1 MFCRLRLLVEDK
13 QVSNTNQQ
21 TMKPVIKQAVFCTA
35 LLLSSWGFSTQGAV
49 TFVGNDIVTGSAWR
63 TPSVTK
69 SNDIDGD
76 NVYGSAGYFLPSG
89 KQFGYRNPL
98 LAGTNVITPDPEGV
112 NAMPSYIT
120 DLEFTNAEVGSSW
133 GGEFGDDGTLDT
145 VPGSIGFTGA
155 GIMPSLAGTNV
166 MNLKLKRNSS
176 PAFRLTLIFGNN
188 PNPLTYFENQA
199 ISENTTVTGNAGIP
213 NNDDPLG
220 MDVTLN
226 DGSGPVSQLS
236 GDPSLST
243 NTAGYTTYQSWDIP
257 AGSSDISITIDLAGT
272 TNTVPRLS
280 GLAFDSLPVTQP
292 TVLIQPVGGTYY
304 VGNPF
309 TLSVNAGG
317 TGIGYQWL
325 MNSNSIAGAT
335 ADILTI
341 TNAATTNSGNYQV
354 VITNSAG
361 SVTSIVAAI
370 SVLAPP
376 VTVIYSD
383 TMSGA
388 IGALNGRV
396 PDTTG
401 TTPWTASTVWGTDG
415 TEAEAPLTGLAFLP
429 FTPQPGR
436 IYTLSADIE
445 NFDTTGNNW
454 TALGFANGSLVNGQ
468 WHTVGN
474 NPVGWFLARG
484 DNTTV
489 NQAFIGPNTGNG
501 QAFNYEPTASTYYQ
515 IILDTTPSSPAK
527 WTFTYLANGT
537 VYVPATVF
545 GGSGPTI
552 TTVGFGNEAPPSG
565 TTSYVKNFVL
575 SQQVPFA
582 APFITLQPVGGTNF
596 VGETKTLSILA
607 GGSDPLTYQWQK
619 NSNNIPNATNLVLT
633 LNNLQT
639 SDSGSYQVIVTNP
652 QGSTNSVRVFE
663 QVITPVVNVI
673 YQDNFSNVTNSING
687 NFPDT
692 VGNAPW
698 IANGQWGSD
707 GTEAV
712 ASTTS
717 SANAF
722 LPFIPQAG
730 NVYTL
735 SAAIDCSSGSW
746 LALGF
751 ANGTDVNDQWHTVN
765 SPVGWNL
772 VRPDDGEIN
781 VVFVGPG
788 TAGQSS
794 TGVIPA
800 ALGRHTYATI
810 LDTRPA
816 NPSAWTFTFQTDG
829 TNVSGPTAFG
839 GSGPT
844 ISTVGFGA
852 LNTSAG
858 TITNFTLTVAFPAS
872 NAPVVLTQPAGG
884 TYLIGSS
891 ATLSAYAGGSAP
903 LTYQWQ
909 ENSNNIAGAN
919 SAQLTL
925 NNVALTNSGYY
936 CLVVSNAVGSAVSS
950 NAFLNVVSSIPVV
963 VTTFDTN
970 ANGGGVYP
978 SIPVNTGTNNLILN
992 NLASVNPAASG
1003 NNFTGVYM
1011 RNGTTGSNTESSA
1024 INPANIMNSG
1034 TYDFIFDTSVNANG
1048 YDIASVVT
1056 YSGWTDRA
1064 GQDDTVY
1071 YRQVGSTNF
1080 VLLTSVYNPSPGNG
1094 SLREAITNS
1103 AGGILA
1109 SHVNAIRVVVNTS
1122 TYVYREF
1129 EVDGTPSA
1137 LATVAPALS
1146 ISRQGSSVVISWPAA
1161 ATGFNLTSSTVLG
1174 AGASWQPVGGT
1185 PTVVNGTNQVTIP
1198 VTNSAQFFQLVN

>member
-1 MFCRLRLLVEDK
+1 
-13 QVSNTNQQ
+13 
-21 TMKPVIKQAVFCTA
+21 MKAVIKQAVFCTA
-35 LLLSSWGFSTQGAV
+35 LILSLWGLSTQAAV
-49 TFVGNDIVTGSAWR
+49 TFVGNDIITGSSWR
-63 TPSVTK
+63 TPGVAK
-69 SNDIDGD
+69 PNDIDGD
-76 NVYGSAGYFLPSG
+76 NVYGSVGYFLPSG

-98 LAGTNVITPDPEGV
+98 LTGTNVITPDPKGV

-133 GGEFGDDGTLDT
+133 GGEFADDGTLDT
-145 VPGSIGFTGA
+145 VPGSIGLTGA

-166 MNLKLKRNSS
+166 LNLKLKRSTS

-188 PNPLTYFENQA
+188 PNPLSFFEINA
-199 ISENTTVTGNAGIP
+199 IQENTSVTGNAGMP

-226 DGSGPVSQLS
+226 DGGGAVSQLS
-236 GDPSLST
+236 GDPSLAT

-257 AGSSDISITIDLAGT
+257 AGSSDISITIDLTGT

-280 GLAFDSLPVTQP
+280 GLAFDSLPITKP

-325 MNSNSIAGAT
+325 KNSNSIAGAT
-335 ADILTI
+335 ANTLTI
-341 TNAATTNSGNYQV
+341 TNAATTDSGNYQV
-354 VITNSAG
+354 VITNSVG

-370 SVLAPP
+370 SVFAPP

-383 TMSGA
+383 TMGGSV
-388 IGALNGRV
+388 GALNGRV

-401 TTPWTASTVWGTDG
+401 TSPWTAASVWGTDG
-415 TEAEAPLTGLAFLP
+415 TEAAAPLTGLAFLP
-429 FTPQPGR
+429 FTPQAGR

-454 TALGFANGSLVNGQ
+454 TALGFANGSSVNGQ
-468 WHTVGN
+468 WHTAGN

-484 DNTTV
+484 DNTVV
-489 NQAFIGPNTGNG
+489 NQTYLGPNASNG
-501 QAFNYEPTASTYYQ
+501 QAFNYAPTTMTHYQ
-515 IILDTTPSSPAK
+515 IILDTTPASPAN
-527 WTFTYLANGT
+527 WTFTYLANGV
-537 VYVPATVF
+537 VYTPATPF

-552 TTVGFGNEAPPSG
+552 TTVGFGNQSPPSPNG
-565 TTSYVKNFVL
+565 TTGYVKNFVL

-582 APFITLQPVGGTNF
+582 APFVTLQPVGGTNF
-596 VGETKTLSILA
+596 VGETKALSVQV

-619 NSNNIPNATNLVLT
+619 NSNNIANATNLVLT
-633 LNNLQT
+633 LTNLQT
-639 SDSGSYQVIVTNP
+639 TDSGSYRVVITNP
-652 QGSTNSVRVFE
+652 QGSTNSVGAFE
-663 QVITPVVNVI
+663 QVIAPVINVI
-673 YQDNFSNVTNSING
+673 YQDTFSNVTNSING

-692 VGNAPW
+692 VGNQRW

-712 ASTTS
+712 ASTTNNN

-735 SAAIDCSSGSW
+735 SAAIDCTSGSW
-746 LALGF
+746 IALGF
-751 ANGTDVNDQWHTVN
+751 ANGTDINGQWHAVN
-765 SPVGWNL
+765 NPVGWNL
-772 VRPDDGEIN
+772 ARPDDAEIN
-781 VVFVGPG
+781 QKFVGPG
-788 TAGQSS
+788 TAGQGG
-794 TGVIPA
+794 TGVIPFE
-800 ALGRHTYATI
+800 RHTYATI

-816 NPSAWTFTFQTDG
+816 SRSAWTFTFQTDG
-829 TNVSGPTAFG
+829 ITVSGPTAFG

-872 NAPVVLTQPAGG
+872 NAPVVLTQPVGG
-884 TYLIGSS
+884 TYLVGSS
-891 ATLSAYAGGSAP
+891 ATLSAYVGGSAP

-909 ENSNNIAGAN
+909 MNSNNITGAN
-919 SAQLTL
+919 SIQFSL
-925 NNVALTNSGYY
+925 NNLALADSGYY
-936 CLVVSNAVGSAVSS
+936 RLVVSNAVGSTTSS
-950 NAFLNVVSSIPVV
+950 NALVNVVSSIPIVI
-963 VTTFDTN
+963 TN
-970 ANGGGVYP
+970 FAAGDVLPG
-978 SIPVNTGTNNLILN
+978 ITVNTNNNLVMF
-992 NLASVNPAASG
+992 NLASVSPTASG
-1003 NNFTGVYM
+1003 NNFTGLNM
-1011 RNGTTGSNTESSA
+1011 RNGTTGTAHENSTA
-1024 INPANIMNSG
+1024 NPANVMSSG
-1034 TYDFIFDTSVNANG
+1034 TNDFIFDTSVNTNG
-1048 YDIASVVT
+1048 YDIAAVVT

-1064 GQDDTVY
+1064 GQDHTVY

-1080 VLLTSVYNPSPGNG
+1080 VLLASVKNPSPGDG

-1109 SHVNAIRVVVNTS
+1109 SGVNAIRVVVNT
-1122 TYVYREF
+1122 TFYVYREI
-1129 EVDGTPSA
+1129 EVRGTPTA
-1137 LATVAPALS
+1137 AAVATVVPTLTIKLQS
-1146 ISRQGSSVVISWPAA
+1146 GSVLISWPAA
-1161 ATGFNLTSSTVLG
+1161 ATGYGLTGSAALG
-1174 AGASWQPVGGT
+1174 AAASWQSAGGT
-1185 PTVVNGTNQVTIP
+1185 PTLVNGTNQVTIP
-1198 VTNSAQFFQLVN
+1198 VTNSAQFFRLVK

>member
-1 MFCRLRLLVEDK
+1 
-13 QVSNTNQQ
+13 
-21 TMKPVIKQAVFCTA
+21 MKAVIKQAVFCTT
-35 LLLSSWGFSTQGAV
+35 LILSLWGFSAQAAV
-49 TFVGNDIVTGSAWR
+49 TFVGNDIATGSSWR
-63 TPSVTK
+63 TPGVTK
-69 SNDIDGD
+69 PNDIDGD

-98 LAGTNVITPDPEGV
+98 LVGTNVITPDPKGI

-133 GGEFGDDGTLDT
+133 GGEFGDCGTLDT

-166 MNLKLKRNSS
+166 LNLKLKRSSS

-188 PNPLTYFENQA
+188 PNPLTFFETSA

-220 MDVTLN
+220 MDVTLD

-236 GDPSLST
+236 GDPSLSI

-292 TVLIQPVGGTYY
+292 TVLIQPVGGTYF

-325 MNSNSIAGAT
+325 KNSNIIAGAT
-335 ADILTI
+335 TDIFTV
-341 TNAATTNSGNYQV
+341 TNAVATNSGNYQV

-383 TMSGA
+383 TMGNSA
-388 IGALNGRV
+388 ATLNGRV
-396 PDTTG
+396 PDTTDTG
-401 TTPWTASTVWGTDG
+401 SATWTAATTWNTDG
-415 TEAEAPLTGLAFLP
+415 SEAAATTGTGLAFLP

-445 NFDTTGNNW
+445 NFDISGNNW
-454 TALGFANGSLVNGQ
+454 TALGFANGTDVVDQ
-468 WHTVGN
+468 WHTVN
-474 NPVGWFLARG
+474 SPVGWFLARG
-484 DNTTV
+484 DNSPPPNQD
-489 NQAFIGPNTGNG
+489 NQAFIGPYTGNG
-501 QAFNYEPTASTYYQ
+501 QAFNYAPTAMTHYQ
-515 IILDTTPSSPAK
+515 IILDTTPSSSAN

-552 TTVGFGNEAPPSG
+552 TTVGFGNEGAS
-565 TTSYVKNFVL
+565 TSHVMNFVL

-596 VGETKTLSILA
+596 VGETKTLSA
-607 GGSDPLTYQWQK
+607 QVGGSDPLTYQWQK
-619 NSNNIPNATNLVLT
+619 NSNNIPNATNLVFT

-639 SDSGSYQVIVTNP
+639 SDAGSYRVIVTNP
-652 QGSTNSVRVFE
+652 QGSTNSVGAFV
-663 QVITPVVNVI
+663 QVIAPVVNTI
-673 YQDNFSNVTNSING
+673 YQDNFSYVTSSING

-692 VGNAPW
+692 TGNQPW

-707 GTEAV
+707 GTEAW
-712 ASTTS
+712 ASTTNNH

-735 SAAIDCSSGSW
+735 SAAIDCTNGSW
-746 LALGF
+746 LALGY
-751 ANGTDVNDQWHTVN
+751 ANGTDVNDPWHTVN
-765 SPVGWNL
+765 SPVGWGL
-772 VRPDDGEIN
+772 IRPDDGEN
-781 VVFVGPG
+781 NQVFIGPG
-788 TAGQSS
+788 TAGQSG
-794 TGVIPA
+794 TVVTPHE
-800 ALGRHTYATI
+800 RHTYAMI

-816 NPSAWTFTFQTDG
+816 SRSAWTFTFQTDG

-844 ISTVGFGA
+844 ISTVGFGS
-852 LNTSAG
+852 LNTSGG
-858 TITNFTLTVAFPAS
+858 TVTNFTLTAAYSTS
-872 NAPVVLTQPAGG
+872 NSATVLTQPVGG

-909 ENSNNIAGAN
+909 KNSNNIAGAT
-919 SAQLTL
+919 SPQLTL
-925 NNVALTNSGYY
+925 TNLGLADSGYY
-936 CLVVSNAVGSAVSS
+936 RLLVSNPTGSSAST
-950 NAFLNVVSSIPVV
+950 NAFINVVSSIPVV
-963 VTTFDTN
+963 VTTFD
-970 ANGGGVYP
+970 AGDVLP
-978 SIPVNTGTNNLILN
+978 SIPVNTGINNLILN

-1003 NNFTGVYM
+1003 NNFTGTYM
-1011 RNGTTGSNTESSA
+1011 RNGTTGTAHESSTA
-1024 INPANIMNSG
+1024 NPANIMNIG
-1034 TYDFIFDTSVNANG
+1034 TYDFIFDTSVNTNG

-1056 YSGWTDRA
+1056 YSGWADRA
-1064 GQDDTVY
+1064 GQEHTVY
-1071 YRQVGSTNF
+1071 YRQVGSATFN
-1080 VLLTSVYNPSPGNG
+1080 LLTTVSNPSPGDG

-1109 SHVNAIRVVVNTS
+1109 SHVNAIRVVLNNRS
-1122 TYVYREF
+1122 YYVYREI

-1137 LATVAPALS
+1137 LATVAPTLT
-1146 ISRQGSSVVISWPAA
+1146 IQPQGSSVLISWPAS
-1161 ATGFNLTSSTVLG
+1161 ATGFGLTGSAALG
-1174 AGASWQPVGGT
+1174 AGASWQSAGGT
-1185 PTVVNGTNQVTIP
+1185 PTVVNGTNEVTIP
-1198 VTNSAQFFQLVN
+1198 VTNSAQFFRLVK